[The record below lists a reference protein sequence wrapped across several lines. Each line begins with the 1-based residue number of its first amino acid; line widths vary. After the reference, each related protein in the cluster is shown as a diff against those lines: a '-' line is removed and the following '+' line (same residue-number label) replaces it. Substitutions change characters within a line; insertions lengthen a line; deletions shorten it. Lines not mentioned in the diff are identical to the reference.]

1 MERVCI
7 HRRNGTI
14 VFSVDGSTG
23 SHVVWSDKDG
33 EYCTCVG
40 WSVRKKCKH
49 LDLLRC
55 KIMSGEIS
63 IDEILNGKDDVRRFP
78 SSLNAINTLFGEEA
92 YNSDEIFAVYG
103 KPKVGKSLL
112 MTQDGYYLT
121 TQGYNVLYIDTEGS
135 GVEFLRKWIPIFKQR
150 FGEGKGKMWYNSIKT
165 IEELLEYV
173 GFRAVVKRVSA
184 GGGKKANVGKLEF
197 SIVETL
203 ENSELSK
210 FIEKNKIDF
219 VIVDSISAPLRKFT
233 STQQD
238 HPAKADATAHLFMG
252 LIDVMDK
259 HNVGVAVT
267 LHACNDDKT
276 EVFVKGKGFVTYKDV
291 NVGDYV
297 LGINEDGDVVWTKVL
312 EKYVY
317 DYDGELIRIKGKS
330 ADFLVT
336 GNHRVMLA
344 DGSYIYAEMVNR
356 HGVLVPKARLGDK
369 PAQITMDDMFK
380 SPRYALYGWYV
391 AEGCLRKQGNHIH
404 SVVLTLNEKD
414 LEVVKAILDSIGIKY
429 SIYEYESKEYKGIK
443 FSGKYYH
450 VTIFD
455 AELWRELE
463 KFGRKSDEK
472 RIPEEIMMASEE
484 EKRAFLSGLLHG
496 DGHRAIRNNNRA
508 WQLTT
513 VSKRLAED
521 VMMLAM
527 SLGFAVGMSNG
538 KNNGILSKRERYSI
552 YIRPINYAW
561 VAFAGKEM
569 YRGKIWSLRTETTNY
584 LVRRNN
590 KIAFTGNS
598 WNPANPY
605 NIGAAMRGGI
615 VVHHNCKRV
624 IYVDRREANEF
635 KSYRKF
641 WLVRAEDVEDWSRAT
656 VGQITDLG
664 YVDVTDE
671 KIIEKVFTDGE
682 KKKLN

>member
-1 MERVCI
+1 ME
-7 HRRNGTI
+7 
-14 VFSVDGSTG
+14 
-23 SHVVWSDKDG
+23 
-33 EYCTCVG
+33 
-40 WSVRKKCKH
+40 
-49 LDLLRC
+49 
-55 KIMSGEIS
+55 EIS
-63 IDEILNGKDDVRRFP
+63 LDEIISGKNTKWFK
-78 SSLNAINTLFGEEA
+78 SSLDALNKLFGGEA
-92 YNSDEIFAVYG
+92 YNSDEIFAIYG
-103 KPKVGKSLL
+103 KPKAGKSLL
-112 MTQDGYYLT
+112 CVQEAYWFMTKGL
-121 TQGYNVLYIDTEGS
+121 NVLYIDTEGS
-135 GVEFLRKWIPIFKQR
+135 STEFIRKWVPVFEAR
-150 FGEGKGKMWYNSIKT
+150 FGERKGNFWLTRTSSLGEFMEYLGYKVSVDRKKGKMEFRVDEILKNPKIENTIKEKK
-165 IEELLEYV
+165 IDV
-173 GFRAVVKRVSA
+173 MFVDSVSA
-184 GGGKKANVGKLEF
+184 
-197 SIVETL
+197 
-203 ENSELSK
+203 
-210 FIEKNKIDF
+210 
-219 VIVDSISAPLRKFT
+219 PMRMFT
-233 STQQD
+233 TAQQD
-238 HPAKADATAHLFMG
+238 QPAKADAMAQVFMK
-252 LIDVMDK
+252 LMELMEK
-259 HNVGVAVT
+259 YSVGVAMT
-267 LHACNDDKT
+267 SHACNDDKT

-297 LGINEDGDVVWTKVL
+297 LGINEEGDVVWTKVL

-369 PAQITMDDMFK
+369 AQQITMDDMFK

-391 AEGCLRKQGNHIH
+391 AEGCLRKRGNHIH

-429 SIYEYESKEYKGIK
+429 SIYEYESREYKGIK

-496 DGHRAIRNNNRA
+496 DGHKATRNNNMA

-521 VMMLAM
+521 VMVLAM
-527 SLGFAVGMSNG
+527 SLGFAVGMRNG

-552 YIRPINYAW
+552 CIRPINYAW

-598 WNPANPY
+598 FNPANPY
-605 NIGAAMRGGI
+605 EIGAEMRGGI
-615 VVHHNCKRV
+615 VMHHNCKRV
-624 IYVDRREANEF
+624 VYIDRRSAKDF
-635 KSYRKF
+635 KDYRRF
-641 WLVRAEDVEDWSRAT
+641 WLVRAEDVPDWSRAT
-656 VGQITDLG
+656 VAKIDDTG
-664 YVDVTDE
+664 YVDVDDDDE
-671 KIIEKVFTDGE
+671 VMERIFTDAE
-682 KKKLN
+682 LKRLI